1 MPTNRNSIRNV
12 LDGDLGFGPNSLG
25 TPNALFGEGSINSA
39 TRLTTIDNIVSNI
52 KILYVG
58 LGISPQESGD
68 QAIIVLRDGANNLP
82 NGHNITISNGDL
94 DAYGVSQGIFTN
106 IPNNGMG
113 AGLKHYYHTA
123 QFAKAQQDDILPTTT
138 DFAFGG
144 GPTLSAAGRG
154 IGTYRAA
161 GLSLSHFRGFTQN
174 TPTVSTTLTG
184 FGGLI
189 ALGFAQAAIEG
200 DAATGFPHFDNLDEV
215 VDDNGPIS
223 MGGYADGILTEN
235 TNPGNPIDT
244 QYI

>member
-25 TPNALFGEGSINSA
+25 TPNAYFNEIFINSA
-39 TRLTTIDNIVSNI
+39 ARLATIENIVSNVRI
-52 KILYVG
+52 ILED
-58 LGISPQESGD
+58 LGETPQTAGNAAISE
-68 QAIIVLRDGANNLP
+68 LRDGADNLP

-94 DAYGVSQGIFTN
+94 DAYGTSQGLFTN
-106 IPNNGMG
+106 VPNDGNGV
-113 AGLKHYYHTA
+113 GLKHYYHTA
-123 QFAKAQQDDILPTTT
+123 QFAKSQQDDILPTTV

-144 GPTLSAAGRG
+144 GPTLSAAGNG

-174 TPTVSTTLTG
+174 TPTVSTTLSG
-184 FGGLI
+184 FGGLVAV
-189 ALGFAQAAIEG
+189 ALATALVQG
-200 DAATGFPHFDNLDEV
+200 DTATGFPHFDNLDEV
-215 VDDNGPIS
+215 IDENGPIS

-235 TNPGNPIDT
+235 SNPGNPIDT